1 MYLTT
6 CALISLW
13 VKPFQYSLEDIS
25 HGGDLVVVKQID
37 KVSTNGVGM
46 RGGSVS
52 NRLAVLNQL
61 GIKAGETLLVHAA
74 AGGVGTF
81 AVQLAVA
88 RGARVIGT
96 AGERNFEYLRSNG
109 AEPVSYGDGL
119 LERVRAVA
127 PHGVDAV
134 LDASGRGEIPL
145 SIELAGGPDRILTLV
160 AFDAANTGIQVFVGA
175 TVDDWG
181 PALHEIVS
189 LLEQRRLTVPI
200 WRTFPLAETAAA
212 LDTSSNGHLNGKIVV
227 LP

>member
-96 AGERNFEYLRSNG
+96 AGERNFEYPAIEWRRARLLRRRPARTCPRRCATRG
-109 AEPVSYGDGL
+109 RCRP
-119 LERVRAVA
+119 RCVR
-127 PHGVDAV
+127 P
-134 LDASGRGEIPL
+134 
-145 SIELAGGPDRILTLV
+145 
-160 AFDAANTGIQVFVGA
+160 
-175 TVDDWG
+175 
-181 PALHEIVS
+181 
-189 LLEQRRLTVPI
+189 
-200 WRTFPLAETAAA
+200 
-212 LDTSSNGHLNGKIVV
+212 
-227 LP
+227 